1 MADDGERLQRKLA
14 QHLTPDGDF
23 APGEPL
29 QALVGD
35 ALLEAQRVAAGY
47 SFQRQEQHAH
57 GERPFRRQH
66 DGSLAEQEI
75 ARHRG
80 QDTDAVAAFA
90 IGGNRATVG
99 QAGQRS
105 EGQPQNV
112 MAGSA
117 VQGRN
122 ESDAAGIMIKA
133 GIKKTLAPG
142 AHRASSHIRI

>member
-1 MADDGERLQRKLA
+1 LADDGERLQRKLA

-29 QALVGD
+29 QALGRD
-35 ALLEAQRVAAGY
+35 AFLEAQCVAAGY

-57 GERPFRRQH
+57 GERPLRWQR

-75 ARHRG
+75 ARHCG

-90 IGGNRATVG
+90 IGGDRATVG
-99 QAGQRS
+99 QACQRS

-122 ESDAAGIMIKA
+122 ESDSAGIMIKA
-133 GIKKTLAPG
+133 GIEKILASG
-142 AHRASSHIRI
+142 AHRARSPIRI